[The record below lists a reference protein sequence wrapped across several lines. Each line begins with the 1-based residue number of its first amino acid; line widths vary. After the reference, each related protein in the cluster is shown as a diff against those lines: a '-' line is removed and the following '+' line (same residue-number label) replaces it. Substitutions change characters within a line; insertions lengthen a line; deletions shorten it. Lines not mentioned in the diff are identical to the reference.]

1 MIKKWK
7 VIKTYYPAYKYAGT
21 EKERKAQFRGRFGGL
36 YDIKIVKAK

>member
-21 EKERKAQFRGRFGGL
+21 EKERKAQFRGRFGSL